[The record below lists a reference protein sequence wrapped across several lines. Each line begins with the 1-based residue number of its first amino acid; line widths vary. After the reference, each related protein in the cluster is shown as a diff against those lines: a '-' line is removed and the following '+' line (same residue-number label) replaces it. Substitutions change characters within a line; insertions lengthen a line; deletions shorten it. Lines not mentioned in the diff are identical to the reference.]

1 MKRWNIALAF
11 YQNPRTAQGVLENL
25 KKQGYRK
32 IATIQRSHEGELLV
46 NTSPPWLFFIGMSIL
61 ASLFLIFLYLTFS
74 FSGLFLVNTILTGLI
89 AAYIGWIKRDQ
100 FFGLDTEIL
109 ERFKPCVLRDEILV
123 LTQTQQKDIRAILE
137 TLRTVESGHPL
148 SFLLQPESISE
159 NVEKDIQCVREPLAP
174 ENLQEA
180 AKQLAQQ
187 LQEVGLVKT
196 KTLPLLIQL
205 KKSAASLRTVRQNVA
220 QVEFAEQPVTSSAEW
235 LLDNTH
241 VIQGTIEEV
250 QRNLPRKYY
259 EKLPVLLQDPMQG
272 YPRVYAIAKE
282 IIKSAAYKLNKDTIV
297 TFLSS
302 FQKIQP
308 LSIGE
313 LWAVPLMLRLRLIEC
328 LHVLALQIDKNLKE
342 TELATYWGNRL
353 LNASRNQPEMIPEL
367 LETLEK
373 EQAFPSPHFAE
384 ELLDHLFDEER
395 VIPLVKDWLQKHFV
409 SPLEEI
415 IQQEQLQR
423 THEEV
428 GFSSAIVSLITLSQL
443 TWAGIFEALS
453 AVDAILGHDPIDAYS
468 TMSFTTR
475 DTYRHAIE
483 NLSRH
488 SQFSEID
495 IAQRIIDLASQEKE
509 EFNRHVGYYLID
521 KGRPLIEKE
530 INYKPT
536 FLQNVRQ
543 ILKTNPVT
551 IYLGILFSFTALV
564 EALCLYLSLHHGV
577 STGLSFV
584 LAGLALIPITEIA
597 IQLTNSLFSLLLPPF
612 ILPKMAFEIGI
623 PEKFKTLLVVPVK
636 VSSTQQIDTHLTN
649 LEVNYLAN
657 SDSMLRFGIFCDFAD
672 APQKHM
678 LEDEALLEYAEKG
691 IEHLENTYGKG
702 KFFLFYRQ
710 RIWSESERAWIGGE
724 RKRGKL
730 EWLNRYLVGDALPEN
745 ILHCGMRESLT
756 NVRYVITLDA
766 DTQIPK
772 EKAKH
777 LVETIS
783 HPLNKAVLSADGKI
797 ERGYSIIQ
805 PRVSTNLSQLKHTI
819 FSQIFADVTGAD
831 PYTQAVSDIY
841 QDLMHEGSYHGKG
854 IYDVFAFH
862 RLLKDRFPDE
872 HILSHDLLEGAF
884 VRVGFASDVILY
896 DAFPPNY
903 LAWAKRQHRWI
914 RGDWQIID
922 WLRSW
927 VPNATMSKQKN
938 TLSALNR
945 WKIVDNLRRSLLP
958 VTIVLTL
965 TIAWI
970 FSAVAGLW
978 TSLMT
983 FVIFLPTISLVLCN
997 LWDYLKS
1004 FKRTAYEIG
1013 NSILR
1018 ILINFALLPH
1028 QAYLVLDACTR
1039 VFYRRAISHRG
1050 LLEWAVNPSYS
1061 SGEQTIFLFKLLAVS
1076 LFGALVLAATFLLNP
1091 AALKYALPFC
1101 SLWIAAPLITS
1112 ILNKS
1117 IVEETSRQISTA
1129 DKAFLRFIARK
1140 TWRYFDDF
1148 VGPQTHW
1155 LPPDNYQA
1163 ALSIEVAQRTSPTNI
1178 GLWLVAVLSAHDFK
1192 YITLDKTLELTSVT
1206 LLTLDKLEQYK
1217 GHLLNWYDTH
1227 TLLPL
1232 YPRYVSAVDSGNF
1245 LASLWTV
1252 EQGINECL
1260 SAPLIP
1266 TNLFQG
1272 IRDSCHI
1279 LSEELSRENQLPFHE
1294 MLSEQSTD
1302 ASLILKKIQE
1312 TLNFID
1318 HLPAQANDAQYWL
1331 KKIRDE
1337 LSEWETF
1344 IRRYFAWVIPL
1355 TEISEEQ
1362 LVHLHPEAPA
1372 WRAKSLNTPI
1382 SLQALAAGKFPAALE
1397 HFVALLNT
1405 PPENQVQRDWLTKL
1419 HEAMQTSQWLAG
1431 EKLEQA
1437 REISTTLKHIVN
1449 SMNMGFLYNRERKM
1463 FTIGYHVDDCKHDS
1477 SFYDLLAS
1485 EARIASLVSIAK
1497 GDIPIEHWWALGRP
1511 YSILEGVQVL
1521 LSWGGTMFE
1530 YLMPVLFNKR
1540 YSNSLLDQGCRAAV
1554 KCQILYGKE
1563 RGIPWGI
1570 SEAAYSDI
1578 DSRKTYQYR
1587 SFGVPGLGFKR
1598 DLDEDFVVSPY
1609 STGLALGID
1618 PQAAVKNFKV
1628 LKSDAYRMLSTY
1640 GFYESIDFSR
1650 QEEPQGRRGVVVYA
1664 YMAHHQ
1670 SMTFIAINN
1679 LLHNEITARRLH
1691 ANPYIMGVESLLYEN
1706 PPINPMITKGYR
1718 SEVPMSRLVPISTR
1732 PILGKTESPD
1742 SVTPKVNLISNNEY
1756 SVMLTNVGG
1765 GYSRWRDFD
1774 ITRWRSD
1781 VTSDSWGSFCYIKDM
1796 DTGAVWSTTY
1806 HPTDYKGLTYSAS
1819 FKPDV
1824 SRIRRREFQLE
1835 VLTEVVVSP
1844 EDNAEIRLITLANL
1858 SSKTRRIELTSYSEL
1873 VLAPHNADRAH
1884 PAFNKMFIQTEV
1896 LPEFSALI
1904 AYRRL
1909 RAPDDPP
1916 IWAGHIF
1923 VSSHRELDTFQYET
1937 DRYQF
1942 IGRGETLK
1950 YPKVMETDL
1959 SNTTGTVLDPIF
1971 SLRTRVFMEPSQRIQ
1986 VSFITVV
1993 AESREKVVELIKK
2006 YRDLNFSHRAF
2017 EMAWTHAQLEL
2028 RHLRIQQEE
2037 AQLYQKL
2044 AGRILYPHAQ
2054 LRPPTDRLRKNQ
2066 LGQSHLWA
2074 HGISGDLPIVVVSI
2088 ADIHE
2093 IELVRQALTAH
2104 TFWRL
2109 RGLKTDLIILCE
2121 EATSYSSPLFERL
2134 QIMIHSHLYH
2144 ASIDQ
2149 PGGVF
2154 LRTSDKIPEEEL
2166 MLIFAVANVNL
2177 IAARGSFRQQLVSPP
2192 PPLTTPP
2199 RLLLNYKVQ
2208 EEPSQPLPFLE
2219 LPYFNGIGGFTQ
2231 DGKEYVIYLGPH
2243 TVTPTPWINVIANPL
2258 FGTLVSESGLGSTWY
2273 GNSQTNR
2280 LTPWSNDPVLN
2291 PMSDTLYIRDE
2302 ELGTYWTPT
2311 PAPIR
2316 ELDAYR
2322 IRHGQGYT
2330 RFEHNSHSIGQELT
2344 IFVPTDAN
2352 GGLPLR
2358 IQRLRLTNQSPHQR
2372 HLSITAYS
2380 EWVLGNNREESQIH
2394 IITEWDLESQALF
2407 ATNRYHNDYGSYV
2420 AFASCT
2426 PLANSY
2432 TANRTEFLGRN
2443 HTSVNPIAL
2452 KRKGLSG
2459 FAGAATDSCGALQ
2472 VIIELAP
2479 GEEKELIFV
2488 LGYAETSDK
2497 ARELIFKTRDPAWVE
2512 QTFLSTLA
2520 YWDHI
2525 LGCLKVETPEL
2536 FLNFAL
2542 NRWLLYQNLSCR
2554 IWGRSAFYQSSGA
2567 YGFRDQLQD
2576 VMALLYAAPHI
2587 AREQILRAAAH
2598 QFIEGDVQHWWHP
2611 PSNGGVR
2618 TRITD
2623 DLLWLPYVTAQYVRV
2638 TKDASILNEIVPFL
2652 KGEVLTPEQHE
2663 AYFVP
2668 EISEENGT
2676 LLEHC
2681 RRAVHKG
2688 ITSGPHGL
2696 PLIGSGDWNDGMN
2709 RVGIKGKGESVWLAW
2724 FLIHVLNDFAELL
2737 DLSEEK
2743 DTAESFRAQ
2752 GKRLAQVIE
2761 DNAWDGAW
2769 YRRAYF
2775 DDGTPLGSAVNKEG
2789 RIDCLPQAWAVISG
2803 AGNPDRATKALAA
2816 VEEHLIKKQERLILL
2831 LTPAFDKTPLDPGYI
2846 KGYPPGVRENGG
2858 QYTHGSLWIPLAFA
2872 LRGEGTKAAELL
2884 LMMHPVTHTPTVDE
2898 VNRYKTEPYVLAG
2911 DVYSLPS
2918 QLSRGG
2924 WSWYSGSCGWM
2935 YRIWIEEVLGFKL
2948 RGDRLSLQPHLPAH
2962 WDGFKIYY
2970 QYRSTS
2976 YTFIFENPQHLDKYR
2991 LEIEID
2997 GNKQKENEIKLIDD
3011 QQHKEVRVKFLI

>member
-11 YQNPRTAQGVLENL
+11 YQNPRTAQGVFTNL
-25 KKQGYRK
+25 KKQGHRK
-32 IATIQRSHEGELLV
+32 IASIHRSPEGKLLV
-46 NTSPPWLFFIGMSIL
+46 ITPTPWAFYMALS
-61 ASLFLIFLYLTFS
+61 ALFLLFCGFLYLTFS
-74 FSGLFLVNTILTGLI
+74 FSELFLVNTVLTGLI
-89 AAYIGWIKRDQ
+89 TAYLAWTKRDQ
-100 FFGLDTEIL
+100 FFPIDTKIL
-109 ERFKPCVLRDEILV
+109 ERFKSCVLKDEILV
-123 LTQTQQKDIRAILE
+123 LAQTEQKNTREILE

-148 SFLLQPESISE
+148 SFLLQPESASE
-159 NVEKDIQCVREPLAP
+159 RAEKIDYVREPLAS
-174 ENLQEA
+174 ENLEEA
-180 AKQLAQQ
+180 AKQLALQ

-196 KTLPLLIQL
+196 KKLPLLIQL
-205 KKSAASLRTVRQNVA
+205 KKSSESLRTVRRNVA
-220 QVEFAEQPVTSSAEW
+220 QVQFAEQAVTSSAEW

-259 EKLPVLLQDPMQG
+259 EKLPVLLQGPMQG

-282 IIKSAAYKLNKDTIV
+282 IVKSSAYKLNKENII
-297 TFLSS
+297 TFLNS

-313 LWAVPLMLRLRLIEC
+313 LWAIPLMLRLHLIEC
-328 LHVLALQIDKNLKE
+328 LHALALQIDKNLKE

-353 LNASRNQPEMIPEL
+353 LSASRHEPEVVPKL
-367 LETLEK
+367 LQNLEQ
-373 EQAFPSPHFAE
+373 EQAAPSPHFAE
-384 ELLDHLFDEER
+384 EVLDHLYDEEK
-395 VIPLVKDWLQKHFV
+395 VIPLVKDWLEMHFN

-415 IQQEQLQR
+415 IVKEQLQK

-428 GFSSAIVSLITLSQL
+428 GFASAIVSLITLSQL
-443 TWAGIFEALS
+443 TWAGIFEKLS
-453 AVDAILGHDPIDAYS
+453 FVDAILTHDPIDAYS

-488 SQFSEID
+488 SQLSETD
-495 IAQRIIDLASQEKE
+495 IAQRVVDLAAQAKN
-509 EFNRHVGYYLID
+509 EFNRHVGYYLVD
-521 KGRPLIEKE
+521 KGRSAIEKE
-530 INYKPT
+530 IDYRPT
-536 FLQNVRQ
+536 LLHR
-543 ILKTNPVT
+543 IRRTLKTYPVA
-551 IYLGILFSFTALV
+551 IYIGILFSFTVLV
-564 EALCLYLSLHHGV
+564 EALCLYVSLHNGV
-577 STGLSFV
+577 STGLSFL

-597 IQLTNSLFSLLLPPF
+597 IQLTNSLFSQLLPPF
-612 ILPKMAFEIGI
+612 ILPKMAFDIGI
-623 PEKFKTLLVVPVK
+623 PEKLKTLLVVPVK
-636 VSSTQQIDTHLTN
+636 VSSTSQIETHLTN

-657 SDSMLRFGIFCDFAD
+657 SDPMLRFGIFCDFAD

-678 LEDEALLEYAEKG
+678 EEDDALLNFAEKG
-691 IEHLENTYGKG
+691 IEHLESTYGKG

-730 EWLNRYLVGDALPEN
+730 ECLNRYLVGDALPEN
-745 ILHCGMRESLT
+745 ILRYGMRENIS
-756 NVRYVITLDA
+756 NVKYVITLDA

-772 EKAKH
+772 AKAKQ
-777 LVETIS
+777 LIETIS
-783 HPLNKAVLSADGKI
+783 HPLNQAVLSADGII
-797 ERGYSIIQ
+797 ERGYTIIQ
-805 PRVSTNLSQLKHTI
+805 PRVSTNLSLLNHTI

-831 PYTQAVSDIY
+831 PYTQAISDIY
-841 QDLMHEGSYHGKG
+841 QDLMHEGNYHGKG
-854 IYDVFAFH
+854 IYDVHAFH

-903 LAWAKRQHRWI
+903 LAWTKRQHRWI

-922 WLRSW
+922 WLCSW
-927 VPNATMSKQKN
+927 VPNATISKQKN

-945 WKIVDNLRRSLLP
+945 WKILDNLRRSLLP
-958 VTIVLTL
+958 ITIVLTL
-965 TIAWI
+965 AVAWI

-978 TSLMT
+978 TALIASVLL
-983 FVIFLPTISLVLCN
+983 LPIISMVLCN
-997 LWDYLKS
+997 FWDYLKS
-1004 FKRTAYEIG
+1004 FKRTIYEIG
-1013 NSILR
+1013 NAFLR
-1018 ILINFALLPH
+1018 ILINLALLPH
-1028 QAYLVLDACTR
+1028 QAYLALDACIR
-1039 VFYRRAISHRG
+1039 VCYRRLISQRG
-1050 LLEWAVNPSYS
+1050 LLEWTVNS
-1061 SGEQTIFLFKLLAVS
+1061 SFSTAAQSIFLFKLLAVS
-1076 LFGALVLAATFLLNP
+1076 LFGALVLAATSFINP
-1091 AALKYALPFC
+1091 LALKYAIPFC
-1101 SLWIAAPLITS
+1101 SLWIVAPFITA

-1117 IVEETSRQISTA
+1117 IIDETSRQISA
-1129 DKAFLRFIARK
+1129 SDKAFLRFIARK

-1163 ALSIEVAQRTSPTNI
+1163 ALLVEVAQRTSPTNI
-1178 GLWLVAVLSAHDFK
+1178 GLWLVAALSAHDLK
-1192 YITLDKTLELTSVT
+1192 YITLDKVLELTSAT
-1206 LLTLDKLEQYK
+1206 LLTLDKLEQYE
-1217 GHLLNWYDTH
+1217 GHLLNWYDTQ
-1227 TLLPL
+1227 TLMPL

-1245 LASLWTV
+1245 LASLWTMD
-1252 EQGINECL
+1252 QGISECL
-1260 SAPLIP
+1260 AAPLIP
-1266 TNLFQG
+1266 TNLFEG
-1272 IRDSCHI
+1272 IRDSCHV
-1279 LSEELSRENQLPFHE
+1279 LSEELGREDQLPFHE
-1294 MLSEQSTD
+1294 LLLEQSTD
-1302 ASLILKKIQE
+1302 TSLILKTIQE
-1312 TLNFID
+1312 AMNFID
-1318 HLPAQANDAQYWL
+1318 HLPTKTNEVDYWL
-1331 KKIRDE
+1331 KKIKDE
-1337 LSEWETF
+1337 LSDWETF
-1344 IRRYFAWVIPL
+1344 IKRYFAWVIPL
-1355 TEISEEQ
+1355 TEISEDQ
-1362 LVHLHPEAPA
+1362 LKQIHPEAPT
-1372 WRAKSLNTPI
+1372 WRTKSLKAPL
-1382 SLQALAAGKFPAALE
+1382 SLQDLATGKFPE
-1397 HFVALLNT
+1397 DMQNFITRLNQ
-1405 PPENQVQRDWLTKL
+1405 PNENKAQHDWLAKL

-1437 REISTTLKHIVN
+1437 REISATLKQIVN
-1449 SMNMGFLYNRERKM
+1449 NMNMTFLYNRERKL

-1477 SFYDLLAS
+1477 SYYDLLAS

-1497 GDIPIEHWWALGRP
+1497 GDVPIEHWWALGRP
-1511 YSILEGVQVL
+1511 YSILEGMQVL

-1530 YLMPVLFNKR
+1530 YLMPVLFNKK
-1540 YSNSLLDQGCRAAV
+1540 YPNSLLAQGCSAAV
-1554 KCQILYGKE
+1554 KCQIFYGKE

-1598 DLDEDFVVSPY
+1598 DLEEDFVVSPY

-1618 PQAAVKNFKV
+1618 PQSAIKNFKV

-1650 QEEPQGRRGVVVYA
+1650 EEGPQGRRGVVVYA

-1718 SEVPMSRLVPISTR
+1718 NEVPMSRLVPISTK

-1742 SVTPKVNLISNNEY
+1742 SVTPKVNLISNSEY

-1765 GYSRWRDFD
+1765 GYSRWGDFD

-1781 VTSDSWGSFCYIKDM
+1781 VTSDPWGSFCYIKDM
-1796 DTGAVWSTTY
+1796 DTGAIWSTTY

-1844 EDNAEIRLITLANL
+1844 EDNAEIRLVTLANL
-1858 SSKTRRIELTSYSEL
+1858 SSKTRRIELTTYSEL
-1873 VLAPHNADRAH
+1873 ALAPHNADRAH
-1884 PAFNKMFIQTEV
+1884 PAFNKMFIQTEA
-1896 LPEFSALI
+1896 LPEFSAII

-1909 RAPDDPP
+1909 RSPDDPP
-1916 IWAGHIF
+1916 IWAGHVF
-1923 VSSHRELDTFQYET
+1923 VSSHLALDTFQYET

-1950 YPKVMETDL
+1950 HPKAMDGDL

-1971 SLRTRVFMEPSQRIQ
+1971 SLRTRVFIEPSQRIQ

-1993 AESREKVVELIKK
+1993 ADSREKVIELIKK
-2006 YRDLNFSHRAF
+2006 YHDLSFSHRAF
-2017 EMAWTHAQLEL
+2017 EMAWTYAQLEL

-2054 LRPPTDRLRKNQ
+2054 LRPPTYRLRKNQ
-2066 LGQSHLWA
+2066 LGQSNLWA

-2088 ADIHE
+2088 ADFHE

-2121 EATSYSSPLFERL
+2121 EATSYASPLFERL

-2144 ASIDQ
+2144 ALIDQ

-2166 MLIFAVANVNL
+2166 VLIFAVANVNL

-2192 PPLTTPP
+2192 APITTPP
-2199 RLLLNYKVQ
+2199 RLLLSHQVQ
-2208 EEPSQPLPFLE
+2208 EEPSQPLPFIE
-2219 LPYFNGIGGFTQ
+2219 LPYFNGIGGFTP
-2231 DGKEYVIYLGPH
+2231 DGKEYVIYLGPN
-2243 TVTPTPWINVIANPL
+2243 TTTPTPWINVIANPL

-2302 ELGTYWTPT
+2302 ELGTFWTPT

-2330 RFEHNSHSIGQELT
+2330 RFEHNSHGINQELT
-2344 IFVPTDAN
+2344 IFVPTDAE

-2358 IQRLRLTNQSPHQR
+2358 IQRLRLTNPSSHQR
-2372 HLSITAYS
+2372 KLSVTAYS

-2426 PLANSY
+2426 PLANSF

-2443 HTSVNPIAL
+2443 HTPINPIAL

-2459 FAGAATDSCGALQ
+2459 FSGAATDSCGALQ
-2472 VIIELAP
+2472 VMIELAP

-2488 LGYAETSDK
+2488 LGYAETPEK
-2497 ARELIFKTRDPAWVE
+2497 ARELIFKTRDPAWVD
-2512 QTFLSTLA
+2512 QALLTTQA
-2520 YWDHI
+2520 YWDQI
-2525 LGCLKVETPEL
+2525 LGCLQVDTPEL

-2638 TKDASILNEIVPFL
+2638 TSDTSILNEVVPFL
-2652 KGEVLTPEQHE
+2652 KGETLTPEQHE

-2668 EISEENGT
+2668 EISEEKGT

-2681 RRAVHKG
+2681 RRAMYKG
-2688 ITSGPHGL
+2688 ITAGPHGL

-2709 RVGIKGKGESVWLAW
+2709 RVGIEGKGESVWLAW
-2724 FLIHVLNDFAELL
+2724 FLVHVMNDFAELL

-2743 DTAESFRAQ
+2743 ATAESFRAQ

-2775 DDGTPLGSAVNKEG
+2775 DDGTPLGSAANMED

-2803 AGNPDRATKALAA
+2803 AGDPERSAKALAS
-2816 VEEHLIKKQERLILL
+2816 VEEHLIRKNDQLILL
-2831 LTPAFDKTPLDPGYI
+2831 LTPAFDKTSLDPGYI

-2858 QYTHGSLWIPLAFA
+2858 QYTHGSLWVPLAFA

-2884 LMMHPVTHTPTVDE
+2884 SMMHPVNHTRTVE
-2898 VNRYKTEPYVLAG
+2898 GVERYKAEPYVLAG

-2948 RGDRLSLQPHLPAH
+2948 RGDRLFLQPNIPSH
-2962 WDGFKIYY
+2962 WDGFKIFYH
-2970 QYRSTS
+2970 YRGTP
-2976 YTFIFENPQHLDKYR
+2976 YTFIFENPQHLEKYH
-2991 LEIEID
+2991 LEIEVD
-2997 GNKQKENEIKLIDD
+2997 GIKLKGSELKLIDN
-3011 QQHKEVRVKFLI
+3011 QQHKEVKVKFLI